1 MKCKNCGFDYGDQKF
16 CPMCQPAQPLSV
28 VGMDAIDNPSAEQ
41 EELPPDVP
49 TILKGEEQ

>member
-16 CPMCQPAQPLSV
+16 CPMCKPVQPLSV
-28 VGMDAIDNPSAEQ
+28 VGLEDLNDPFEP